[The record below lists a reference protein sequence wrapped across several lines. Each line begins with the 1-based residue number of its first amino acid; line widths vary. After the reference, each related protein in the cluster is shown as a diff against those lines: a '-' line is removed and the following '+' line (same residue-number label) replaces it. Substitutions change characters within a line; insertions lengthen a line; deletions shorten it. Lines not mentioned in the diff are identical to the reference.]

1 MATYKLHIPTP
12 CHEKWSEMTPTEKG
26 AFCQSCKKEV
36 IDFTDKSYAEIADMV
51 NAKKGAESI
60 CVKLSKQQTEFE
72 YGYDAFIPQT
82 SWLRR
87 GMIGAALSILVA
99 AFSSN
104 AQTIPAKQ
112 KTETVAKKS
121 KGKLVFTGRVVQDT
135 LNTPIANVNVTLTA
149 NPTIGTVTDSL
160 GRFKLVVD
168 KAECVDSLFSFN
180 NLSCEA
186 LTVKLQP
193 GVDQIIE
200 IKKHVYQLEP
210 LVISTDSYENDW
222 HHEVGRL
229 PLMPYKIEVRRV
241 PAVPVDMFIRHFF
254 GISYWD

>member
-1 MATYKLHIPTP
+1 MPTYKLNIPTP
-12 CHEKWSEMTPTEKG
+12 CQEKWNEMTATERG
-26 AFCQSCKKEV
+26 AFCHSCKKEV
-36 IDFTDKSYAEIADMV
+36 IDLSNKSNTQIAAII
-51 NAKKGAESI
+51 NAQKGAESMCARI
-60 CVKLSKQQTEFE
+60 AKPQMQFEFE
-72 YGYDAFIPQT
+72 YTPALPAN
-82 SWLRR
+82 SWFSR
-87 GMIGAALSILVA
+87 GLIGAVLSLLVA
-99 AFSSN
+99 AFAAN
-104 AQTIPAKQ
+104 AQTPPAKQ

-160 GRFKLVVD
+160 GRFTLVVD
-168 KAECVDSLFSFN
+168 KADCIDSLFSFN

-210 LVISTDSYENDW
+210 LVISADSYANDW

-229 PLMPYKIEVRRV
+229 PLLPYKIEVRRA